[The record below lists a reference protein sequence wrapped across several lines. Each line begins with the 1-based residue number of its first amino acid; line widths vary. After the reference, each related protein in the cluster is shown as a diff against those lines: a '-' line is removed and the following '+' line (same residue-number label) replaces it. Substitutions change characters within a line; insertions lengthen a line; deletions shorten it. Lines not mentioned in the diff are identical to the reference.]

1 MTYSLSDLATRVGKD
16 LGLLGSEETPSAPD
30 LDWLQE
36 TCSGEIAMLGAIG
49 LPIWNGA
56 DVSVP
61 IEYLT
66 PLSRRIGLA
75 IAPSFGLADVASAMV
90 AMREAERYLTVMAAP
105 RLANP
110 ATLKTNDMH
119 SGRGGSRFSFANG

>member
-1 MTYSLSDLATRVGKD
+1 MIYSLSDLATRTGRD
-16 LGLLGSEETPSAPD
+16 LGLIGSEETPSAPD

-56 DVSVP
+56 DVAIP
-61 IEYLT
+61 QEYLT

-75 IAPSFGLADVASAMV
+75 VAPSFGLMDQASAQM

-110 ATLKTNDMH
+110 ATLKTND
-119 SGRGGSRFSFANG
+119 SGVGRASFNFTTGR